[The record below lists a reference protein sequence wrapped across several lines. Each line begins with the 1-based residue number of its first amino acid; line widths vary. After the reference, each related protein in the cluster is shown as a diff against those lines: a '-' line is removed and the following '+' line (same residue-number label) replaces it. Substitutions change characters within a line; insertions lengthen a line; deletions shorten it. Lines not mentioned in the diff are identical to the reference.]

1 MPSRREAIEMTPAE
15 VSDYL
20 REQTRIILVTNGPDG
35 MPHPMPMNYGVDG
48 QGRVVMTSF
57 AKAQK
62 VKNVERDPRATL
74 LIESGEGYSD
84 LRSVVLNCHVE
95 LLHGPEAV
103 AEAMGMIRGSSDLS
117 RDFSSEMNEQARAS
131 YAKRVVL
138 RFTPFRTM
146 SWDHSKL
153 GGRY

>member
-20 REQTRIILVTNGPDG
+20 REQTRVILVTNGPDG

-62 VKNVERDPRATL
+62 VVMAVGIGGCIVLTL
-74 LIESGEGYSD
+74 
-84 LRSVVLNCHVE
+84 VLSFYA
-95 LLHGPEAV
+95 G
-103 AEAMGMIRGSSDLS
+103 
-117 RDFSSEMNEQARAS
+117 DFVDKWNALAAQYDEIITPMLN
-131 YAKRVVL
+131 AK
-138 RFTPFRTM
+138 
-146 SWDHSKL
+146 
-153 GGRY
+153 